1 MPVYVYK
8 VLFLSVFSYETHTEN
23 NYSNNNNNNN
33 TILNTPLNK
42 ELNKDIFRSLGFF
55 TKVRVCVL
63 RKLETKCNGD
73 MRSET
78 VEI

>member
-33 TILNTPLNK
+33 NNNTILNTP
-42 ELNKDIFRSLGFF
+42 LNKDIFRSLGFF

-63 RKLETKCNGD
+63 RKLETPCNGD